1 MKKVIAILALGI
13 ALVSCNN
20 APTKV
25 ENPKKETTVELQQLA
40 KADTTKY
47 KVVEK
52 ENVMYVLSSKDN
64 VVVKKI
70 NNDSGAIDSLF
81 LFMFVILITILIM
94 ASIINRY

>member
-1 MKKVIAILALGI
+1 MKKAIAILALGI

-20 APTKV
+20 TPTKV

-52 ENVMYVLSSKDN
+52 GNVVYVLYSKDN